1 MIRAV
6 LDANILVSA
15 LISPSGTPAQV
26 LDLWREERFVL
37 LVSEPMLAELERV
50 LSQPRLRRGY
60 GLTVARTEEL
70 MAGLRRFALVTPGEA
85 EVTGVARDPDD
96 DKLLACGVEAEAD
109 CLVTGDNDLLALG
122 SYQGIPII
130 TAAAFVRMFEEG

>member
-6 LDANILVSA
+6 LDTNILISA

-26 LDLWREERFVL
+26 LDLWRAERFLPL
-37 LVSEPMLAELERV
+37 LSELILAELERV

-60 GLTVARTEEL
+60 GLTAARIEEL
-70 MAGLRRFALVTPGEA
+70 MNGLRRFAVVTRGEV

-96 DKLLACGVEAEAD
+96 DKLLACAVEGEAD
-109 CLVTGDNDLLALG
+109 YVVTGDDDLLALG
-122 SYQGIPII
+122 SYQGVAII
-130 TAAAFVRMFEEG
+130 TAAAFVRVCEEG

>member
-26 LDLWREERFVL
+26 LDLWREERFL
-37 LVSEPMLAELERV
+37 PMMSERILAELERV

-60 GLTVARTEEL
+60 GLTAARTEEL
-70 MAGLRRFALVTPGEA
+70 MKGLRRFALVTPGEA

-96 DKLLACGVEAEAD
+96 DKLLACAVEGEAD
-109 CLVTGDNDLLALG
+109 YLVTGDNDLLALG

-130 TAAAFVRMFEEG
+130 TAAASVRLFEDS

>member
-15 LISPSGTPAQV
+15 LISPAGTPARV
-26 LDLWREERFVL
+26 LDLWRAERFL
-37 LVSEPMLAELERV
+37 PLVSDAMLGELERV
-50 LSQPRLRRGY
+50 LSHPRLRRGY
-60 GLTVARTEEL
+60 GLTAARTEAL
-70 MAGLRRFALVTPGEA
+70 MKGLCRFALVTPGEA

-96 DKLLACGVEAEAD
+96 DKLLACAVEGEAD
-109 CLVTGDNDLLALG
+109 YIVTGDHDLLALR

-130 TAAAFVRMFEEG
+130 TAAAFVRLFEEG

>member
-26 LDLWREERFVL
+26 LDLWREERFL
-37 LVSEPMLAELERV
+37 PMMSERILAELERV

-60 GLTVARTEEL
+60 GLTVAPTEEL
-70 MAGLRRFALVTPGEA
+70 MKGFRRFALVTPGEV

-96 DKLLACGVEAEAD
+96 DKLLACAVEGEAD
-109 CLVTGDNDLLALG
+109 YLVTGDNDLLALG

-130 TAAAFVRMFEEG
+130 TAAASVRLFEDS

>member
-6 LDANILVSA
+6 LDTNLFVSA
-15 LISPSGTPAQV
+15 LISPLGIPAQL
-26 LDLWREERFVL
+26 LDLWRAERFL
-37 LVSEPMLAELERV
+37 PLISEPILVEIERV

-60 GLTVARTEEL
+60 GLTVARIEAL
-70 MAGLRRFALVTPGEA
+70 IMGLRRFALLTSGEL

-96 DKLLACGVEAEAD
+96 DKLLACALEGNAD
-109 CLVTGDNDLLALG
+109 YLVTGDHDLLDLG

-130 TAAAFVRMFEEG
+130 TAAAFLQMFEES

>member
-26 LDLWREERFVL
+26 LDLWREERFL
-37 LVSEPMLAELERV
+37 PMMSERILAELERV

-60 GLTVARTEEL
+60 GLTAARTEEL
-70 MAGLRRFALVTPGEA
+70 MKGLRRFALVTPGEA

-96 DKLLACGVEAEAD
+96 DKLLACAVEGEAD
-109 CLVTGDNDLLALG
+109 YLVTGDNDLLALG